1 MESKMF
7 CKGKL
12 TSIMHVSLGL
22 NTDLKY
28 NSVFGRIH
36 NDQKLELFALDLL
49 LLKIILAF
57 VSSACR

>member
-1 MESKMF
+1 MN
-7 CKGKL
+7 
-12 TSIMHVSLGL
+12 VSLGL

-28 NSVFGRIH
+28 NRVFSRIY

-49 LLKIILAF
+49 LLKMILEF

>member
-1 MESKMF
+1 
-7 CKGKL
+7 
-12 TSIMHVSLGL
+12 MHVSLGL

-28 NSVFGRIH
+28 NSVFCRRH

>member
-1 MESKMF
+1 
-7 CKGKL
+7 
-12 TSIMHVSLGL
+12 MHVSLGL

>member
-1 MESKMF
+1 MN
-7 CKGKL
+7 
-12 TSIMHVSLGL
+12 VSLGF

-28 NSVFGRIH
+28 NRVFCRIY